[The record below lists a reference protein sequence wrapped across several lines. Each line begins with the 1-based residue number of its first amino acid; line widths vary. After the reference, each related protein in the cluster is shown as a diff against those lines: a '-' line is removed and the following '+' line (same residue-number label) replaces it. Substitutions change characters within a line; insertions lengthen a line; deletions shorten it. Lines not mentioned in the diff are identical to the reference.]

1 LVKLFDHRLNRY
13 FPKNNIIKFVC
24 YICDMRLVI
33 DDMKSEHLK
42 WLTEMAKTL
51 HFKVVEVELS
61 EDEEDAEL
69 VAAML
74 DVKDE
79 PDATPE
85 EVDEF
90 RKWLR
95 SSE

>member
-1 LVKLFDHRLNRY
+1 
-13 FPKNNIIKFVC
+13 
-24 YICDMRLVI
+24 
-33 DDMKSEHLK
+33 
-42 WLTEMAKTL
+42 MAKTL